1 MPSTPPTSAD
11 LIARFPA
18 FAAVDPGVLATALSE
33 AATRVDN
40 TWTPGDYPLGVML
53 YAAHGLTLDGLGT
66 GAEAAL
72 GAAGALGFGTL
83 RSGALHLE
91 RSATPES
98 ATSSALTQTTY
109 GRRFLALL
117 RVNQPAVL
125 VP

>member
-1 MPSTPPTSAD
+1 MPPTPND
-11 LIARFPA
+11 LTTRFPS
-18 FAAVDPGVLATALSE
+18 FAGVDTAVLVAVLDE
-33 AATRVDN
+33 AASRVDA

-53 YAAHGLTLDGLGT
+53 YAAHILTLDGFGT

-72 GAAGALGFGTL
+72 AGAGALNLQSMQAGSLQIAQQMPPRNQAGT
-83 RSGALHLE
+83 RSILE
-91 RSATPES
+91 
-98 ATSSALTQTTY
+98 QTMY

>member
-1 MPSTPPTSAD
+1 MLPAPAD
-11 LIARFPA
+11 LLARFPA
-18 FAAVDPGVLATALSE
+18 FAGVDAGVVGTALAE
-33 AATRVDN
+33 AATRVDA

-53 YAAHGLTLDGLGT
+53 YAAHTLTLDGFGS

-72 GAAGALGFGTL
+72 GAAGALGFQTF
-83 RSGALHLE
+83 RSGSLNLE
-91 RSATPES
+91 RAAQPSRDGTASMLSE
-98 ATSSALTQTTY
+98 TTY

>member
-1 MPSTPPTSAD
+1 MVPAPAD
-11 LIARFPA
+11 LIARFPS
-18 FAAVDPGVLATALSE
+18 FAAVGTPILATALAE
-33 AATRVDN
+33 AAVRVDA

-53 YAAHGLTLDGLGT
+53 YAAHTLTLDGFGS

-72 GAAGALGFGTL
+72 GAAGALGFQSF
-83 RSGALHLE
+83 RSGSLNLDRGAQPS
-91 RSATPES
+91 RDATASTLNE
-98 ATSSALTQTTY
+98 TTY